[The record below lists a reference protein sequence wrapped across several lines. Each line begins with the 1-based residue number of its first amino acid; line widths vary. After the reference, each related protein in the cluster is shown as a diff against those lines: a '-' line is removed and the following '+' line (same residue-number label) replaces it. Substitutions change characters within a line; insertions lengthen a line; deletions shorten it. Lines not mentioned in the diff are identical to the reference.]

1 MLSRISE
8 LSLSIPDFQALLDK
22 VLPLVADTLGV
33 EYCGV
38 LKLLPDGNF
47 LFEAGVGWNSKNIG
61 KIINRDSASRAG
73 YTEPAYPA
81 KRAGKKEF
89 HQDNGP

>member
-61 KIINRDSASRAG
+61 KIINRD
-73 YTEPAYPA
+73 Y
-81 KRAGKKEF
+81 
-89 HQDNGP
+89 